1 MRDTKGKEESPS
13 LARLHCSHG
22 TAVGIFLP
30 HEEKEQGGEKELV
43 SAPWGSGGF
52 SKGKKKK
59 IYESSK
65 PLRVGV
71 CFFSVV

>member
-52 SKGKKKK
+52 SKGKKN
-59 IYESSK
+59 IYMK
-65 PLRVGV
+65 AANP
-71 CFFSVV
+71 